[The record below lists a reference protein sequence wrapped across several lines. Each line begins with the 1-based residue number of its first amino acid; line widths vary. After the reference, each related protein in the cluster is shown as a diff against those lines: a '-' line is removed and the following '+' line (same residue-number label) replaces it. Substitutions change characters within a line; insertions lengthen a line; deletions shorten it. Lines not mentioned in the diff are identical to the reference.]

1 MVYYVQYNASSSKNP
16 CLQRG
21 ASSPESVK
29 NHACYQRLMNTSFSL
44 GMAPV
49 NAVGWDAIV
58 VMSWF
63 GDVVTLVFVLV
74 FRNEAYANES
84 VA

>member
-1 MVYYVQYNASSSKNP
+1 
-16 CLQRG
+16 
-21 ASSPESVK
+21 
-29 NHACYQRLMNTSFSL
+29 MNTSFSL

-58 VMSWF
+58 VMAWF